1 MLGVIEG
8 NFDFIPVLI
17 RKETLS
23 LTDRK
28 PLFRNVPLPANP
40 VIELGDHSLQDHD
53 VIPQDNNS
61 MPTFGFEST
70 LQNQNTTFDPQ
81 FQSASLDPPML
92 DSQFDLLGEAFEF
105 PMSWPDYTFPDN
117 AGNV

>member
-1 MLGVIEG
+1 MFGVIEG
-8 NFDFIPVLI
+8 TFDFIPVSI
-17 RKETLS
+17 RTVFLS

-40 VIELGDHSLQDHD
+40 VIESGDHSLQEHD
-53 VIPQDNNS
+53 VIPQDNSS

-81 FQSASLDPPML
+81 FQSASLDPSML
-92 DSQFDLLGEAFEF
+92 ESQFDLLGEAFEF
-105 PMSWPDYTFPDN
+105 PMSWPGYTFPDN